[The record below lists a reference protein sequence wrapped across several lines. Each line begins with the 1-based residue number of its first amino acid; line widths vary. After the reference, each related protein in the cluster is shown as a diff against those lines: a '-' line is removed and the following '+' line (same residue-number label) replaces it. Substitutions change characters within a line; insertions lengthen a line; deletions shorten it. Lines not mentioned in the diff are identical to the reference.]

1 MTETDQHDFGVSD
14 VEYNVITTLAT
25 LLQSED
31 VLERY
36 TEDAEQAG
44 EQEIAELFHALR
56 KHHKEIAKGL
66 RAALMHNLT
75 T

>member
-1 MTETDQHDFGVSD
+1 MTENEHEFVVSD

-31 VLERY
+31 VLQRY
-36 TEDAEQAG
+36 TEDAEEAG
-44 EQEIAELFHALR
+44 EQEVAELFHALR

-66 RAALMHNLT
+66 RAVLGRNLSA
-75 T
+75 

>member
-1 MTETDQHDFGVSD
+1 MTGNEQEFGVSD

-31 VLERY
+31 VLQRY
-36 TEDAEQAG
+36 TEDAEEAG
-44 EQEIAELFHALR
+44 EPEIAELFHALR

-66 RAALMHNLT
+66 RAVLSRNLSA
-75 T
+75 

>member
-1 MTETDQHDFGVSD
+1 MTDNEHDFGVSD

-36 TEDAEQAG
+36 TEDAQEAG
-44 EQEIAELFHALR
+44 EQEIAELFLALR
-56 KHHKEIAKGL
+56 KNNKDIARRL
-66 RAALMHNLT
+66 RSALGRNLNS
-75 T
+75 

>member
-1 MTETDQHDFGVSD
+1 MTENEQHDFGVSD

-44 EQEIAELFHALR
+44 EQEIAELFYSLR

-66 RAALMHNLT
+66 RAALRHNLT
-75 T
+75 A